1 MLIAQKM
8 DLIVM
13 LSIININNGIFMKN
27 WYLYLIM
34 MLLLA
39 SCSEQ
44 QVMEETLS
52 SQKLTEQKGM
62 TVTPQ
67 DSIMSLLYQARWGD
81 GSAYLKLADCYRDGI
96 GVKKDFFGMITMAH
110 MAEWRGAINRIDD
123 YIYGL
128 PDGHEYKTLFLLMD
142 GYKSYIQEGTDSVEH
157 MLCNNDSPEAKT
169 LLGIITIDKGDTI
182 SGMNMVK
189 DAAEQGC
196 SLAELLITISDWKGR
211 LRADATK
218 LAIIAHRVPLANL
231 ILGDLYYEPDENGK
245 SNKQLAVEYY
255 MKAEEHAVLG
265 RHGAERVL
273 DYYRNGGN
281 IQLTEDDIKRLELIV
296 QPKGVETE

>member
-1 MLIAQKM
+1 
-8 DLIVM
+8 
-13 LSIININNGIFMKN
+13 MKN
-27 WYLYLIM
+27 LCLYIIT

-67 DSIMSLLYQARWGD
+67 DSIKSLLYQARWGD

-110 MAEWRGAINRIDD
+110 MAEWRGAINRMDD

-157 MLCNNDSPEAKT
+157 VLSNNESPEAKT
-169 LLGIITIDKGDTI
+169 LLGIITLDKGDTI

-196 SLAELLITISDWKGR
+196 SLAELLLTIPDWKGR

-218 LAIIAHRVPLANL
+218 LGIIAHRVPLAYL
-231 ILGDLYYEPDENGK
+231 ILGDLYYEPDDNGK

-255 MKAEEHAVLG
+255 MKAEEHAVLD

-273 DYYRNGGN
+273 DYYRNGG
-281 IQLTEDDIKRLELIV
+281 IVQLTEDDIKRLELIV
-296 QPKGVETE
+296 QPKGAGME

>member
-1 MLIAQKM
+1 
-8 DLIVM
+8 
-13 LSIININNGIFMKN
+13 MKN
-27 WYLYLIM
+27 LCLYLTM

-67 DSIMSLLYQARWGD
+67 DSIKSLLYQARWGD

-110 MAEWRGAINRIDD
+110 MAEWRGAINRMDD

-157 MLCNNDSPEAKT
+157 VLSNNESPEAKT
-169 LLGIITIDKGDTI
+169 LLGIITLDKGDTI

-196 SLAELLITISDWKGR
+196 SLAELLLTIPDWKGR

-218 LAIIAHRVPLANL
+218 LGIIAHRVPLAYL
-231 ILGDLYYEPDENGK
+231 ILGDLYYEPDDNGK

-255 MKAEEHAVLG
+255 MKAEEHAVLD

-281 IQLTEDDIKRLELIV
+281 VQLTEDDIKRLELIV
-296 QPKGVETE
+296 QPKGAGME

>member
-1 MLIAQKM
+1 
-8 DLIVM
+8 
-13 LSIININNGIFMKN
+13 MKN
-27 WYLYLIM
+27 LCLYLIM

-62 TVTPQ
+62 TVSPQ
-67 DSIMSLLYQARWGD
+67 DSIKSLLYQARWGD

-110 MAEWRGAINRIDD
+110 MAEWRGAINRMDD

-157 MLCNNDSPEAKT
+157 VLSNNGSPEAKT
-169 LLGIITIDKGDTI
+169 LLGIITLDKGDTI

-196 SLAELLITISDWKGR
+196 SLAELLLTIPDWKGR

-218 LAIIAHRVPLANL
+218 LGIIAHRVPLAYL
-231 ILGDLYYEPDENGK
+231 ILGDLYYEPDDNGK

-255 MKAEEHAVLG
+255 MKAEEHAVLD

-273 DYYRNGGN
+273 DYYRNGG
-281 IQLTEDDIKRLELIV
+281 IVQLTEDDIKRLELIV
-296 QPKGVETE
+296 QPKDVETE

>member
-1 MLIAQKM
+1 
-8 DLIVM
+8 
-13 LSIININNGIFMKN
+13 MKN
-27 WYLYLIM
+27 WCLYLIT

-52 SQKLTEQKGM
+52 SQKLTEQNGM

-96 GVKKDFFGMITMAH
+96 GVKKDFLGMITMAH
-110 MAEWRGAINRIDD
+110 MAEWRGAINRMDD

-128 PDGHEYKTLFLLMD
+128 PDGHEYKTLFLLLD
-142 GYKSYIQEGTDSVEH
+142 DYKSYIQEGTDSVEH

-182 SGMNMVK
+182 SGINMVK

-196 SLAELLITISDWKGR
+196 SLAELLLTIPEWKGR
-211 LRADATK
+211 LRADATN

>member
-1 MLIAQKM
+1 
-8 DLIVM
+8 
-13 LSIININNGIFMKN
+13 
-27 WYLYLIM
+27 

-44 QVMEETLS
+44 MVIEETLC
-52 SQKLTEQKGM
+52 SQKLTEQKIM
-62 TVTPQ
+62 TVSPQ
-67 DSIMSLLYQARWGD
+67 DSVMSLLYQARWGD

-110 MAEWRGAINRIDD
+110 MAEWRGAINRMDD

-142 GYKSYIQEGTDSVEH
+142 GYKSYIQEGRDSVEH
-157 MLCNNDSPEAKT
+157 VLCNNASPEAKT

-196 SLAELLITISDWKGR
+196 SLAELLLTIPDWEGR

-231 ILGDLYYEPDENGK
+231 ILGDLYYEPDDNGK

-255 MKAEEHAVLG
+255 MKAEEHAVLD

-281 IQLTEDDIKRLELIV
+281 VQLTEDDIKRLELIV
-296 QPKGVETE
+296 QPKDVETE

>member
-1 MLIAQKM
+1 
-8 DLIVM
+8 
-13 LSIININNGIFMKN
+13 MKN
-27 WYLYLIM
+27 WCLYFIM
-34 MLLLA
+34 MLFLA

-52 SQKLTEQKGM
+52 SQKLTVQKSM
-62 TVTPQ
+62 TVSPQ
-67 DSIMSLLYQARWGD
+67 DSVMSLLYQARWGD

-110 MAEWRGAINRIDD
+110 MAEWRGAINRMDD

-142 GYKSYIQEGTDSVEH
+142 DYKSYIQEGTDSVEH
-157 MLCNNDSPEAKT
+157 VLCNNDSPEAKT

-182 SGMNMVK
+182 SGINMVK
-189 DAAEQGC
+189 NAAERGC
-196 SLAELLITISDWKGR
+196 SLAELLLTIPDWKDR

-218 LAIIAHRVPLANL
+218 LAIIAHRVPLAYT
-231 ILGDLYYEPDENGK
+231 ILGDLYYEPDDNGK

-281 IQLTEDDIKRLELIV
+281 VQLTENDIKRLELIV
-296 QPKGVETE
+296 QPKGVETK

>member
-1 MLIAQKM
+1 
-8 DLIVM
+8 
-13 LSIININNGIFMKN
+13 MKN
-27 WYLYLIM
+27 WCLYIIT

-44 QVMEETLS
+44 QVMEDTLS

-67 DSIMSLLYQARWGD
+67 DSIKSLLYQARWGD

-110 MAEWRGAINRIDD
+110 MAEWRGATNRIDD

-157 MLCNNDSPEAKT
+157 VLSNNGSPEAKT

-196 SLAELLITISDWKGR
+196 SLAELLLTIPDWKGR
-211 LRADATK
+211 LRADVTK
-218 LAIIAHRVPLANL
+218 LGIIAHRVPLAYL
-231 ILGDLYYEPDENGK
+231 ILGDLYYEPDDNGK

-255 MKAEEHAVLG
+255 MKAEEHAVLD

-281 IQLTEDDIKRLELIV
+281 VQLTEDDIKRLELIV
-296 QPKGVETE
+296 QPKDVETEWKQ

>member
-1 MLIAQKM
+1 
-8 DLIVM
+8 
-13 LSIININNGIFMKN
+13 MKN
-27 WYLYLIM
+27 LCLYIIT

-44 QVMEETLS
+44 QVMEDTLS

-62 TVTPQ
+62 TVSPQ
-67 DSIMSLLYQARWGD
+67 DSIKSLLYQARWGD

-157 MLCNNDSPEAKT
+157 VLSNNGSPEAKT

-196 SLAELLITISDWKGR
+196 SLAELLLTIPDWKGR

-218 LAIIAHRVPLANL
+218 LGIIAHRVPLAYL
-231 ILGDLYYEPDENGK
+231 ILGDLYYEPDDNGK

-255 MKAEEHAVLG
+255 MKAEEHAVLD

-273 DYYRNGGN
+273 DYYRNGG
-281 IQLTEDDIKRLELIV
+281 IVQLTEDDIKRLELIV
-296 QPKGVETE
+296 QPKDVETE

>member
-1 MLIAQKM
+1 
-8 DLIVM
+8 
-13 LSIININNGIFMKN
+13 MKN
-27 WYLYLIM
+27 LCLYLIIM

-67 DSIMSLLYQARWGD
+67 DSIKSLLYQARWGD

-110 MAEWRGAINRIDD
+110 MAEWRGAINRMDD

-157 MLCNNDSPEAKT
+157 VLSNNGSPEAKT

-196 SLAELLITISDWKGR
+196 SLAELLLTIPDWKGR

-218 LAIIAHRVPLANL
+218 LGIIAHRVPLAYL
-231 ILGDLYYEPDENGK
+231 ILGDLYYEPDDNGK

-255 MKAEEHAVLG
+255 MKAEEHAVLD

-281 IQLTEDDIKRLELIV
+281 VQLTEDDIKRLELIV
-296 QPKGVETE
+296 QPKDVETE

>member
-1 MLIAQKM
+1 M

-27 WYLYLIM
+27 WCLYLIT

-44 QVMEETLS
+44 QLMEETLS

-67 DSIMSLLYQARWGD
+67 DSIKSLLYQARWGD

-110 MAEWRGAINRIDD
+110 MAEWRGAINRMDD

-157 MLCNNDSPEAKT
+157 VLSNNGSPEAKT

-196 SLAELLITISDWKGR
+196 SLAELLLTIPDWKGR

-218 LAIIAHRVPLANL
+218 LGIIAHRVPLAYL
-231 ILGDLYYEPDENGK
+231 ILGDLYYEPDDNGK

-255 MKAEEHAVLG
+255 MKAEEHAVLD

-281 IQLTEDDIKRLELIV
+281 VQLTEDDIKRLELIV
-296 QPKGVETE
+296 QPKDVETE

>member
-1 MLIAQKM
+1 
-8 DLIVM
+8 
-13 LSIININNGIFMKN
+13 MKN
-27 WYLYLIM
+27 WCLYLIM

-67 DSIMSLLYQARWGD
+67 DSVMSLLYQARWGN

-96 GVKKDFFGMITMAH
+96 GVKKDFFGMITMAN
-110 MAEWRGAINRIDD
+110 MAEWRGAINRMDD

-157 MLCNNDSPEAKT
+157 VLCNNDSPEAKT

-196 SLAELLITISDWKGR
+196 SLAELLLIIPDWKGR

-218 LAIIAHRVPLANL
+218 LGIIAHRVPFAYT
-231 ILGDLYYEPDENGK
+231 ILGDLYFEPDDNGK
-245 SNKQLAVEYY
+245 SDKQLAVEYY

-273 DYYRNGGN
+273 DYHRNGGN

-296 QPKGVETE
+296 QLKGVETE

>member
-1 MLIAQKM
+1 
-8 DLIVM
+8 
-13 LSIININNGIFMKN
+13 MKN
-27 WYLYLIM
+27 WCLYLIT

-44 QVMEETLS
+44 QMMEETLS

-62 TVTPQ
+62 TISPQ
-67 DSIMSLLYQARWGD
+67 DSIKSLLNQARWGD

-110 MAEWRGAINRIDD
+110 MAEWRGAINR
-123 YIYGL
+123 
-128 PDGHEYKTLFLLMD
+128 M
-142 GYKSYIQEGTDSVEH
+142 
-157 MLCNNDSPEAKT
+157 
-169 LLGIITIDKGDTI
+169 
-182 SGMNMVK
+182 
-189 DAAEQGC
+189 
-196 SLAELLITISDWKGR
+196 AELLLTIPDWKGR

-218 LAIIAHRVPLANL
+218 LGIIAHRVPLAYL
-231 ILGDLYYEPDENGK
+231 ILGDLYYEPDDNGK

-255 MKAEEHAVLG
+255 MKAEEHAVLD

-281 IQLTEDDIKRLELIV
+281 VQLTEDDIKRLELIV
-296 QPKGVETE
+296 QPKDVETE

>member
-1 MLIAQKM
+1 
-8 DLIVM
+8 
-13 LSIININNGIFMKN
+13 MKN
-27 WYLYLIM
+27 WCLYLIM
-34 MLLLA
+34 ILLLA

-67 DSIMSLLYQARWGD
+67 DSIKSLLYQARWGD

-110 MAEWRGAINRIDD
+110 MAEWRGAINRMDD

-157 MLCNNDSPEAKT
+157 VLINNGSPEAKT
-169 LLGIITIDKGDTI
+169 LLGIITLDKGDTI

-196 SLAELLITISDWKGR
+196 SLAELLLTIPDWKGR

-218 LAIIAHRVPLANL
+218 LGIIAHRVPLAYL
-231 ILGDLYYEPDENGK
+231 ILGDLYYEPDDNGK

-255 MKAEEHAVLG
+255 MKAEEHAVLD

-273 DYYRNGGN
+273 DYYRNGG
-281 IQLTEDDIKRLELIV
+281 IVQLTEDDIKRLELIV
-296 QPKGVETE
+296 QPKGAGME

>member
-1 MLIAQKM
+1 
-8 DLIVM
+8 
-13 LSIININNGIFMKN
+13 MKN
-27 WYLYLIM
+27 WCLYLIT

-52 SQKLTEQKGM
+52 SQKLTEQNGM

-110 MAEWRGAINRIDD
+110 MAEWRGAINRMDD

-157 MLCNNDSPEAKT
+157 VLCNNDSPEAKT

-196 SLAELLITISDWKGR
+196 SLAELLLTIPDWEGR

-218 LAIIAHRVPLANL
+218 LGIIAHRVPLAYL
-231 ILGDLYYEPDENGK
+231 ILGDLYYEPDDNGK
-245 SNKQLAVEYY
+245 SNMQLAVEYY
-255 MKAEEHAVLG
+255 MKAEEHAVLD

-281 IQLTEDDIKRLELIV
+281 VQLTEDDIKRLELIV
-296 QPKGVETE
+296 QPKDVETE

>member
-1 MLIAQKM
+1 M

-196 SLAELLITISDWKGR
+196 SLAELLLTIPDWKGR

>member
-1 MLIAQKM
+1 
-8 DLIVM
+8 
-13 LSIININNGIFMKN
+13 
-27 WYLYLIM
+27 M

-44 QVMEETLS
+44 QIMEEMAS
-52 SQKLTEQKGM
+52 STKLTEQKSM
-62 TVTPQ
+62 TVSPK

-110 MAEWRGAINRIDD
+110 MAEWRGAINRMDD

-157 MLCNNDSPEAKT
+157 VLCNNGSPEAKT

-196 SLAELLITISDWKGR
+196 SLAELLLTIPDWKGR

-265 RHGAERVL
+265 HHGAERVL

-281 IQLTEDDIKRLELIV
+281 IQLTEYDIKRLELIV